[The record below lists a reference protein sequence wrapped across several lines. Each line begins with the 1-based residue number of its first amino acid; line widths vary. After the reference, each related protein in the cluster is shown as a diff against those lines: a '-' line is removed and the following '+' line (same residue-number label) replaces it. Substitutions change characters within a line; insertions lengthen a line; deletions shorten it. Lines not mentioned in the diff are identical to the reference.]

1 MGRNHQSKKANSRE
15 RGRSSSNSRNDSS
28 KSGRRNKLP
37 EDFLYAAKDKNI
49 WTAFCNFFDE
59 RLAAEDLGDIL
70 DENEVTRIKTA
81 PTIPPM
87 LQFRPANPGDVETDE
102 QRNERKRGQQLADK
116 SYASRESQYFDGINR
131 LASKFGK
138 ASLLLLKYVDTTIHD
153 DLWQFLKT
161 DAIKALD
168 PETKYN
174 RLRQHLKETWGPH
187 SSLDVNKI
195 KDDLTTMQG
204 DYPGWRKFLQ
214 NFNYSVAALEKTEQ
228 RDANNVIIRG
238 PLPPAVYPARPLANA
253 PAAEHTAY
261 VAACQA
267 AD

>member
-1 MGRNHQSKKANSRE
+1 MNKMGRNHQSKKANSRE
-15 RGRSSSNSRNDSS
+15 RGRSSSNSRNESS
-28 KSGRRNKLP
+28 KPGRRNKLP

-87 LQFRPANPGDVETDE
+87 LQFRPANPGDVETEE

-174 RLRQHLKETWGPH
+174 RL
-187 SSLDVNKI
+187 
-195 KDDLTTMQG
+195 
-204 DYPGWRKFLQ
+204 
-214 NFNYSVAALEKTEQ
+214 
-228 RDANNVIIRG
+228 
-238 PLPPAVYPARPLANA
+238 
-253 PAAEHTAY
+253 
-261 VAACQA
+261 
-267 AD
+267 

>member
-1 MGRNHQSKKANSRE
+1 M
-15 RGRSSSNSRNDSS
+15 
-28 KSGRRNKLP
+28 P
-37 EDFLYAAKDKNI
+37 EDFLYSARDKNI

-87 LQFRPANPGDVETDE
+87 LQFRPVNVGDVETEE
-102 QRNERKRGQQLADK
+102 QKNERKRGQQLADK

-131 LASKFGK
+131 LASKFGR

-168 PETKYN
+168 PETKYS
-174 RLRQHLKETWGPH
+174 RLRQHFKETWGPH

-195 KDDLTTMQG
+195 
-204 DYPGWRKFLQ
+204 
-214 NFNYSVAALEKTEQ
+214 
-228 RDANNVIIRG
+228 
-238 PLPPAVYPARPLANA
+238 
-253 PAAEHTAY
+253 
-261 VAACQA
+261 
-267 AD
+267 